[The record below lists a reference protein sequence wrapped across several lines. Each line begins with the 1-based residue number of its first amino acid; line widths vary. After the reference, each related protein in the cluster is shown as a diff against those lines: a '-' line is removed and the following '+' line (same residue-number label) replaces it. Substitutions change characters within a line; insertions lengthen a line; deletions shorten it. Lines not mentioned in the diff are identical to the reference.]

1 MEKLK
6 KSQQKGLTSILPIK
20 RKYGYRAR
28 IADEINQAKLSKDT
42 PEHALKK
49 ALIDFYENRLS
60 KVSGR

>member
-1 MEKLK
+1 M
-6 KSQQKGLTSILPIK
+6 PIK

-28 IADEINQAKLSKDT
+28 IADEINQAKFSKDT

>member
-1 MEKLK
+1 M
-6 KSQQKGLTSILPIK
+6 PIK

-60 KVSGR
+60 KVSGK